1 MLRCIKPPRDAVPSP
16 ETGDI
21 VDLSKGRRIVAPT
34 ELETAL
40 RRLHSLAALHP
51 NPGLCK
57 RLLAPL
63 LLPLWALASWPRAR
77 ESLTENI
84 CKPALQLLEIFL
96 KLAPSPDTLMPLINN
111 IGYMGGYGRQSPE
124 WVYAET
130 DKGEIE
136 ITQAQSL
143 ARGSNKRQASL
154 EDIGHKIPKLLD
166 IIASSFSDADIAA
179 AFVDLLGRWL
189 KSAKPAKHADIVF
202 KQDSEVEEDPLVK
215 FAEIKLLQAMMEKLP
230 DTLATQPKHIL
241 ELASQILSNSADITE
256 DTDGVIG
263 VALSLLNIIITAP
276 GFQKSRVDPKVL
288 ETIESSL
295 THLSRSEIPDIS
307 GTARNMSLLLRYRDE
322 LDDPADTISAPTHR
336 QIEDRKTYRLAI
348 SYITQPD
355 SPPPVK
361 FEGLN
366 LLSTL
371 ITSDSPALDIPGVLV
386 LLSSLIADAEDYINL
401 QVIKLYTLLAAKHP
415 KSVVADLL
423 DHYVDPKELASTDT
437 RLRFGEALLQVVERL
452 GETFTGDVAHQVADA
467 LLAVAGR
474 RGHRPKTEAKQAREA
489 RLREQRNKEAEEAWE
504 GEVPDLSDD
513 TVPAEEQ
520 ARNDVLAA
528 IVEGWE
534 SKRGTEDV
542 RVRASALSVLGT
554 AVETNVAGIGAGK
567 VAAAVDLAVSV
578 LQVETEAE
586 KGILRRAAVVLV
598 MSFVKALDRAR
609 EEGKRL
615 GFGFG
620 AAAQEDVV
628 RTLGYVAQTDGDGL
642 VRQHAVD
649 VMESL
654 ESWKMRELVP
664 RERGLEEEGLT
675 RLAGLEID
683 PGRTDMLGGRP
694 RIEEIE

>member
-1 MLRCIKPPRDAVPSP
+1 
-16 ETGDI
+16 
-21 VDLSKGRRIVAPT
+21 
-34 ELETAL
+34 
-40 RRLHSLAALHP
+40 
-51 NPGLCK
+51 
-57 RLLAPL
+57 
-63 LLPLWALASWPRAR
+63 
-77 ESLTENI
+77 
-84 CKPALQLLEIFL
+84 
-96 KLAPSPDTLMPLINN
+96 MPLINN
-111 IGYMGGYGRQSPE
+111 IGYMGGYDRQSPE

-189 KSAKPAKHADIVF
+189 KSAKPAKHVDIVF
-202 KQDSEVEEDPLVK
+202 RQDSEVEEDPLVK

-241 ELASQILSNSADITE
+241 ELASQILSNSVDITE

-288 ETIESSL
+288 ETIELSL

-322 LDDPADTISAPTHR
+322 LDDPADTITAPTDR

-355 SPPPVK
+355 SPPPVT

-520 ARNDVLAA
+520 ARNEVLAA

-675 RLAGLEID
+675 RLAGLEIN

>member
-1 MLRCIKPPRDAVPSP
+1 MLRCIKPPRDATPNTD
-16 ETGDI
+16 TGDI

-77 ESLTENI
+77 KSLTGNI
-84 CKPALQLLEIFL
+84 CTPALQLLQIFL
-96 KLAPSPDTLMPLINN
+96 KLAPSTDTLMPLINN
-111 IGYMGGYGRQSPE
+111 IGYVGGYDRQNPE
-124 WVYAET
+124 WVYTET

-136 ITQAQSL
+136 ISQAQSL
-143 ARGSNKRQASL
+143 VRGSSKRQPSL
-154 EDIGHKIPKLLD
+154 EDISHKIPKLLD

-189 KSAKPAKHADIVF
+189 KSAKPAKQVDIIF
-202 KQDSEVEEDPLVK
+202 KQDPEAEEDPLVK
-215 FAEIKLLQAMMEKLP
+215 FAEIKLLQAMMERFP

-241 ELASQILSNSADITE
+241 ELASQILGNSADITK
-256 DTDGVIG
+256 DNDGVIG

-295 THLSRSEIPDIS
+295 TRLSRSEIPDVS

-322 LDDPADTISAPTHR
+322 LDDPADTISAPTDR

-423 DHYVDPKELASTDT
+423 DHYVDPRELASTDT

-467 LLAVAGR
+467 LLTVAGR

-489 RLREQRNKEAEEAWE
+489 RLREKRNKEAEEAWE

-520 ARNDVLAA
+520 ARNEVLAA
-528 IVEGWE
+528 IVAGWE
-534 SKRGTEDV
+534 SKRGAEDV

-664 RERGLEEEGLT
+664 RERGMEEEGLT
-675 RLAGLEID
+675 RLAGLQID